1 MNTGKTAN
9 GENLDGENPLGLGV
23 EQVSK
28 PEFDMGISHA
38 VAGAAGRVLQS
49 DEMKPDA
56 VKWIEFKKISSEFN
70 DFVGIIEKFKSN
82 KYSEIES
89 DIANY
94 HHFSEARTRLTDM
107 FWQFDNIFQNT
118 LDDMSIFG
126 ETVGPY
132 VMAPIYFV
140 IDELKK
146 KVEKMNV
153 LFIKGEMNDE
163 DIEEF
168 KSIYAEY
175 NKFCTN
181 YITEFNHVLSL
192 VCDPFSIQADA
203 DKNFNDVVTEAL
215 FDALK
220 IPAVPSG
227 VLSQYLSQDL
237 ENVDIDEFE
246 KSYDEFFKAA
256 FERDEDALQLKIE
269 KKRKILQMEFDKGIS
284 DNRGDEYFHALTKK
298 TIKTTP
304 EKELKTAFRWRNFEL
319 LTDSEVPVSLEFFHK
334 IWNKLKKI
342 KNKLT

>member
-1 MNTGKTAN
+1 MNTGNAEN
-9 GENLDGENPLGLGV
+9 GENLKGENPLGLGI
-23 EQVSK
+23 EQASK

-49 DEMKPDA
+49 DEIRSDA

-82 KYSEIES
+82 KYSEIEN

-94 HHFSEARTRLTDM
+94 HHVNKAHSRLTEM
-107 FWQFDNIFQNT
+107 FWQLDNAFENT
-118 LDDMSIFG
+118 LDRISALS
-126 ETVGPY
+126 EEVGSY
-132 VMAPIYFV
+132 VMAPIYF
-140 IDELKK
+140 ILGELKK
-146 KVEKMNV
+146 KVEKMNI
-153 LFIKGEMNDE
+153 LFMQGEMNDE

-192 VCDPFSIQADA
+192 VCDPFTIQADA

-237 ENVDIDEFE
+237 ENIDIDEFE
-246 KSYDEFFKAA
+246 KSYDEFFQTE
-256 FERDEDALQLKIE
+256 FEREEDRLQFRIE
-269 KKRKILQMEFDKGIS
+269 KKREILQMEFDKGIS

-319 LTDSEVPVSLEFFHK
+319 LTDSDIPVSLEFFHK
-334 IWNKLKKI
+334 IWEKLKKI
-342 KNKLT
+342 KNKK